1 MLGVVGKVE
10 KNNRRKS
17 VRQNSGP
24 RRRAMTAPYM
34 GVRFYFCNLPG
45 RIVINCFKGERDLEG
60 PSDFSRGA
68 PQPNV
73 NANQNK

>member
-1 MLGVVGKVE
+1 MVGKVE

-24 RRRAMTAPYM
+24 GRRAMTAPYM

-45 RIVINCFKGERDLEG
+45 RIVINCFKGERDLGG

>member
-1 MLGVVGKVE
+1 MVANVE

-24 RRRAMTAPYM
+24 GTRAMAVPYM
-34 GVRFYFCNLPG
+34 GVRCYYCNRPG
-45 RIVINCFKGERDLEG
+45 HIPLSCFKRKIDLGE
-60 PSDFSRGA
+60 PSGFSRGD

>member
-1 MLGVVGKVE
+1 MSEAVAKVE

-24 RRRAMTAPYM
+24 VEEPWQPLKW
-34 GVRFYFCNLPG
+34 GVRRYYCNHPG
-45 RIVINCFKGERDLEG
+45 HIQINCFKQKRDLGG
-60 PSDFSRGA
+60 PSGFSRGA
-68 PQPNV
+68 SQPNV